1 MNQVPQDELFL
12 MERLRSI
19 LLKEDREDLNQL
31 RDTLENAELLSSKVT
46 PIIEERID
54 FLKKNFPKEFQTA
67 VSDIVDKRI
76 KSSQNELLDALY
88 PVLGQMIKKYITFQ
102 FQQLKDGIDQR
113 IKITLNT
120 KNIWWRIRVSL
131 LGLKDSDIVLK
142 NLDRPKIEEVCL
154 IQRDSGLLM
163 GSASLNTMVDKEV
176 IAGMLTAIKAF
187 VEDAFQRDNEELEMI
202 QYGSYKIL
210 LYNFHSYY
218 VSVALSGSVSS
229 KEKEYINDKLQT
241 FAIKELKNYK
251 PQNLDEMNGY
261 ISEKLDH
268 YFIAPQRK
276 NVPKLAEN
284 QVNQVT
290 VAYD

>member
-1 MNQVPQDELFL
+1 MSQAPQDDIFL
-12 MERLRSI
+12 MNRLRTI
-19 LLKEDREDLNQL
+19 LLKEDREELNQL
-31 RDTLENAELLSSKVT
+31 RDTLEDPELLSSKIT

-54 FLKKNFPKEFQTA
+54 FLKKNFPKEFRN
-67 VSDIVDKRI
+67 VVENIVDKRI
-76 KSSQNELLDALY
+76 KSSQNELMDALY
-88 PVLGQMIKKYITFQ
+88 PVLGQMIKKYITHQ

-113 IKITLNT
+113 IKETLNA

-131 LGLKDSDIVLK
+131 LGLKDSDILLK

-210 LYNFHSYY
+210 LYNFHTYY
-218 VSVALSGSVSS
+218 VSVALSGSVSN

-241 FAIKELKNYK
+241 FAINELKEYK

-261 ISEKLDH
+261 ISEKLDY
-268 YFIAPQRK
+268 YFIAPQRG
-276 NVPKLAEN
+276 NVPELAEN
-284 QVNQVT
+284 QTQQAI

>member
-1 MNQVPQDELFL
+1 MNESSQDDLFL
-12 MERLRSI
+12 MNRLRDI

-31 RDTLENAELLSSKVT
+31 RDVLENPELLSSKVT

-54 FLKKNFPKEFQTA
+54 FLKKNFPKEFRTA
-67 VSDIVDKRI
+67 VGDIVDKRI
-76 KSSQNELLDALY
+76 KSSQNELMDALY
-88 PVLGQMIKKYITFQ
+88 PVLGQMIKKYIAHQ

-113 IKITLNT
+113 IKETLNT

-154 IQRDSGLLM
+154 IQRNSGLLM
-163 GSASLNTMVDKEV
+163 GSASLNPTVDKEV

-210 LYNFHSYY
+210 LYNFHTYY
-218 VSVALSGSVSS
+218 VSVALGGSVSNQ
-229 KEKEYINDKLQT
+229 EKEFINDKLQD
-241 FAIKELKNYK
+241 FAIKELKEYK
-251 PQNLDEMNGY
+251 PQQLDEMNSY
-261 ISEKLDH
+261 ISEKLYN
-268 YFIAPQRK
+268 YFIAPQHK
-276 NVPKLAEN
+276 GIPELAET
-284 QVNQVT
+284 QKQQVT
-290 VAYD
+290 IAYD

>member
-88 PVLGQMIKKYITFQ
+88 PVLGQMIKKYIAHQ

-113 IKITLNT
+113 IKETLNT

-241 FAIKELKNYK
+241 FAINELKNYK

-268 YFIAPQRK
+268 YFIAPQRE
-276 NVPKLAEN
+276 NVPELAEN
-284 QVNQVT
+284 QTKEVT